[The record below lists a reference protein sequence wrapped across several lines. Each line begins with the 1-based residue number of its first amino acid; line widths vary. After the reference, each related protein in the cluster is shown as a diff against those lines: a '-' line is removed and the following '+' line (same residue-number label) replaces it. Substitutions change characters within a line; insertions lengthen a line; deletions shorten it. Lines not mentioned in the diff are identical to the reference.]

1 MRTIS
6 KNLKHNYC
14 RFTHFITKWVG
25 DTMVSTL
32 NLNERA
38 VKLYHSNFLVWLI
51 SQSGRVSSFVWAIS
65 FTCLW

>member
-1 MRTIS
+1 MRTKL

-25 DTMVSTL
+25 DTMVFTL

-38 VKLYHSNFLVWLI
+38 VKLYHSYSLVWLI
-51 SQSGRVSSFVWAIS
+51 SQLG
-65 FTCLW
+65 